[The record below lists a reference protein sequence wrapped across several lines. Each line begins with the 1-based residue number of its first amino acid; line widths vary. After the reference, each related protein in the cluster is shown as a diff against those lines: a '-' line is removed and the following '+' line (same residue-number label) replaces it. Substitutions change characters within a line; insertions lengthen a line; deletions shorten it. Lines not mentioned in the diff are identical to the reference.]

1 MRPRLPA
8 RRIPLLRPFRPPN
21 SPTLRPFTRNTL
33 ARPNLPYLS
42 NSSQRPTARF
52 LTIETKQWI
61 KDEVR
66 KGLKYTAY
74 IYTFV
79 ALGIIITF
87 GVYQERFERQYHPPP
102 EWSWVTRYQWKMV
115 MHAEDPENKK
125 LAFVDYAITGSIYLL
140 LIARLEDPN
149 GEGAGLQEQ
158 GEGGILVEG
167 VGRTGFD
174 ISNKSE
180 QWRRGYYGAL
190 MGAAR
195 AAEHLDDW
203 LKDPVRMLMFPKSV
217 VPGPSN
223 PHPKPIP
230 PGAATPSR
238 EEDCEKA
245 FESPETFYMRILTT
259 KGFTEKQRVD
269 AALACGAW
277 LDFKGTRNTAMEMYK
292 WAMDI
297 ATSSSTSTKPVID
310 TATGTIDPTAGPASA
325 NVLSVATAI
334 AVHHALCSNLALAL
348 PVFISILRSRR
359 SLPDPPSNLQQQP
372 APDEGDTSIAKTI
385 ASFIHTVFVA
395 PPYPPPPPDG
405 TEPPQR
411 TSQELCEEA
420 GVMANIGEILFASK
434 SSKTSKEDGLAW
446 TREAVDIAEEELR
459 TKRPGKDAK
468 KTCKQCL
475 EVALG
480 NWETMIARLAREER
494 EAKAQ
499 GGKVGGWLG
508 FGGEEQ
514 KDMAGRWESEENVVK
529 ERRRRVMELFE
540 VMPGPK
546 RTSILSV

>member
-1 MRPRLPA
+1 
-8 RRIPLLRPFRPPN
+8 
-21 SPTLRPFTRNTL
+21 
-33 ARPNLPYLS
+33 
-42 NSSQRPTARF
+42 
-52 LTIETKQWI
+52 
-61 KDEVR
+61 
-66 KGLKYTAY
+66 
-74 IYTFV
+74 
-79 ALGIIITF
+79 
-87 GVYQERFERQYHPPP
+87 
-102 EWSWVTRYQWKMV
+102 

-140 LIARLEDPN
+140 LIARLEDSN

>member
-1 MRPRLPA
+1 MRPRLPI

-42 NSSQRPTARF
+42 DSSRRPTARF
-52 LTIETKQWI
+52 LTIETKQWL
-61 KDEVR
+61 KSEVK
-66 KGLKYTAY
+66 KGMKYTAY

-79 ALGIIITF
+79 FLGLIITF
-87 GVYQERFERQYHPPP
+87 GVYQETFERQYHPPP
-102 EWSWVTRYQWKMV
+102 EWGWYTRYHWKMA
-115 MHAEDPENKK
+115 MHAEDPENETQ
-125 LAFVDYAITGSIYLL
+125 AFVDYANTGSIYKL
-140 LIARLEDPN
+140 LIERLEDPN
-149 GEGAGLQEQ
+149 NEGAGLQEQ
-158 GEGGILVEG
+158 GEGGILVDG

-180 QWRRGYYGAL
+180 SWRRGYYGAL

-195 AAEHLDDW
+195 AAEHLDDCV
-203 LKDPVRMLMFPKSV
+203 KDCQRMLVFPKSV

-223 PHPKPIP
+223 PHPRPIP

-245 FESPETFYMRILTT
+245 FEPPEIYYMRILTT

-269 AALACGAW
+269 TALAYGAW
-277 LDFKGTRNTAMEMYK
+277 LDFKGTHNTALEMYK
-292 WAMDI
+292 WAMEI

-310 TATGTIDPTAGPASA
+310 TSIWTIDPNAGPPSA

-348 PVFISILRSRR
+348 PIFISILRSRR
-359 SLPDPPSNLQQQP
+359 SLPDAPSNLEYER
-372 APDEGDTSIAKTI
+372 APDDGDNSIAKTI
-385 ASFIHTVFVA
+385 VSLIRTIFVV

-411 TSQELCEEA
+411 TPQELCEEA
-420 GVMANIGEILFASK
+420 GVMTNIGEILFASK

-446 TREAVDIAEEELR
+446 TREAVDIAEEQLR
-459 TKRPGKDAK
+459 TKRADKDAK
-468 KTCKQCL
+468 TTCRQCL
-475 EVALG
+475 NVAIG
-480 NWETMIARLAREER
+480 NWDAMVTRLAKEER

-514 KDMAGRWESEENVVK
+514 KDMAGRWESEENVVRD
-529 ERRRRVMELFE
+529 RRRRSIELLE
-540 VMPGPK
+540 DKPAP
-546 RTSILSV
+546 RWTSILSV